1 MCKLDVSAD
10 IVRADATTWLN
21 DMPPNSAQVIVL
33 DPPYRGPTDAPVRGR
48 DDGAGGQVFGLFGF
62 LHDLFDAAY
71 QTLKTGGIAIV
82 FCDFKRT
89 PDVGRIAG
97 MAGLRLNTCIA
108 WDYNRVGTG
117 GLNAWSPI
125 LIFSKGAA
133 KSINKDAV
141 PNTIHCE
148 PIHHSKRVHVYQKP
162 EQVYSHI
169 LKRVIQSGD
178 VALDPFAG
186 SGSSKKPSEDLGA
199 VWKGCDIAIQRKK
212 NIKVS

>member
-1 MCKLDVSAD
+1 MD
-10 IVRADATTWLN
+10 IVRADATTWLTS
-21 DMPPNSAQVIVL
+21 MPENYSQVIIL

-71 QTLKTGGIAIV
+71 KTLKPGGIAVV
-82 FCDFKRT
+82 FCDFKRV

-108 WDYNRVGTG
+108 WHYNRVGTG
-117 GLNAWSPI
+117 GLFRNAWSPI
-125 LIFSKGAA
+125 LIFSKGSPKTVD
-133 KSINKDAV
+133 KSAV

-169 LKRVIQSGD
+169 LQRVIQSGD
-178 VALDPFAG
+178 VVLDPFAG
-186 SGSSKKPSEDLGA
+186 SGSSRNPAVRLGA
-199 VWKGCDIAIQRKK
+199 TWKGCD
-212 NIKVS
+212 VSPIYSA